1 MPIARARGHVAEF
14 DAERG
19 VGTIEGED
27 GARLLFHCT
36 QITDGTRDIAVGTNV
51 RYDVVPGSL
60 GAWEAGA
67 VEPAE

>member
-1 MPIARARGHVAEF
+1 MAIGRGQGRVTEF

-19 VGTIEGED
+19 TGLIEGDD
-27 GARLLFHCT
+27 GARLAFHCT
-36 QITDGTRDIAVGTNV
+36 QITDGTRDIAVGTAV
-51 RYDVVPGSL
+51 RYEVVPGSL